1 MARPNTVLWQSLLL
15 LIAIIQC
22 SVSLCLCECWLS
34 PLNGSQVSHSVW
46 TNWFL
51 ELLDSVVCC
60 ALILH
65 TIRRKTMFTTIKKR
79 KQGQKKW
86 YHPPLSPTHIQEK
99 IEKHRKK
106 IIRSVM
112 YGITENCK
120 LYRFVHFTY
129 GLSLDC
135 CGASTIL
142 LVPYG

>member
-1 MARPNTVLWQSLLL
+1 MWCL
-15 LIAIIQC
+15 LILLWHDQTLFCNSAIIQC
-22 SVSLCLCECWLS
+22 SVSLLSLWMLVSVWLS

-135 CGASTIL
+135 CVGF
-142 LVPYG
+142 